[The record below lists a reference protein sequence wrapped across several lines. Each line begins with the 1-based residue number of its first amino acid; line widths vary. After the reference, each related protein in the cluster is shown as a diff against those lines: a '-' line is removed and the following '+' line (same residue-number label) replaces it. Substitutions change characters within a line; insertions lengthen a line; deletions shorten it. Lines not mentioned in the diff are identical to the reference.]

1 MPYYVVW
8 VGAEPGIYDNW
19 NDCRKR
25 IIGFP
30 GARYKKFNTLAEAE
44 EAFGSSRSSKPKA
57 VKLSGLE
64 SPIQDALAVDAACS
78 GNPGVMEYRGVHVG
92 SRQEWFN
99 FKIELGTNNI
109 GEFLGIVHGLA
120 FQKQHDLNIPIYSD
134 SQIAIGWI
142 KAGKCKTKLAVNE
155 KTKKLFEVIRRAEEW
170 LAHNSW
176 DQPLLKWETKR
187 WGEIPA
193 DFGRK

>member
-57 VKLSGLE
+57 VKLSGSE

-109 GEFLGIVHGLA
+109 GEFLAIVHALALYKIRGL
-120 FQKQHDLNIPIYSD
+120 DWPVYSD
-134 SQIAIGWI
+134 SHNAILWV
-142 KAGKCKTKLAVNE
+142 KAGRCKTKLVRDSNTEAVFERIDSAE
-155 KTKKLFEVIRRAEEW
+155 KW
-170 LAHNSW
+170 LRENRFTN
-176 DQPLLKWETKR
+176 PILKWDTSK

>member
-1 MPYYVVW
+1 M
-8 VGAEPGIYDNW
+8 
-19 NDCRKR
+19 
-25 IIGFP
+25 GFP
-30 GARYKKFNTLAEAE
+30 GARYKKYNTLAEAE
-44 EAFGSSRSSKPKA
+44 EAFGSSRSSRPKA
-57 VKLSGLE
+57 TKPSGPE

-92 SRQEWFN
+92 TRQEWFN
-99 FKIELGTNNI
+99 FKTELGTNNI

-120 FQKQHDLNIPIYSD
+120 FQKQNNLVIPIYSD

-142 KAGKCKTKLAVNE
+142 KAGKCKTKLPVNE
-155 KTKKLFEVIRRAEEW
+155 KTIKLFEVIKRAEEW
-170 LAHNSW
+170 LAHNNW
-176 DQPLLKWETKR
+176 TQPILKWETKR